1 MAAPLELR
9 ACKSCAKSKRKCDK
23 QMLFCQRCK
32 DAGIDCVYP
41 PPRQS
46 SYVLLN
52 DCHLSNEAAG
62 LPKSSAGIRE
72 IGDVNTATQ
81 SSAVDLSVDLSIHSH
96 QRFSAHSPSDWFLSP
111 ETWKIEPYP
120 IHINPNMN
128 LFSSSMLK
136 RYVSVIQ
143 HWLKSWVMSGSN
155 PFIHPQLYRT
165 RFPTCVQVAYT
176 TLSAYINRTE
186 TNSEIILRII
196 ESQANE
202 LVSNTDI
209 SVNDV
214 LESLDPL
221 EHLARAHA
229 LMVYQIICLFDGD
242 IRSRHLAEGRANILV
257 RWVTQMVEC
266 ASSSLY
272 LLSLTL
278 DPLDLVETTSPVNPS
293 SVTGGT
299 EHLWHT
305 WILAESIRRTW
316 LTATGLQALYLTLQ
330 QGWAFCPG
338 GMMFTTRR
346 GVWEAKT
353 AFAWERLCLE
363 TDIGFIQRFETEKLF
378 TEASPL
384 EIDEFGKMILEST
397 YGTERMERWT
407 Q

>member
-1 MAAPLELR
+1 MAAPFELR
-9 ACKSCAKSKRKCDK
+9 ACNACAKSKRKCDK
-23 QMLFCQRCK
+23 QILSCQRCK

-41 PPRQS
+41 PPKQS

-52 DCHLSNEAAG
+52 DCTLSNETSG
-62 LPKSSAGIRE
+62 LPKSSRGILE
-72 IGDVNTATQ
+72 YGVIDITTL
-81 SSAVDLSVDLSIHSH
+81 SPAVDLSVPSH
-96 QRFSAHSPSDWFLSP
+96 QSFSAHSPSSWFLSP

-120 IHINPNMN
+120 IHINPDMN

-136 RYVSVIQ
+136 RYVSIIQ
-143 HWLKSWVMSGSN
+143 HWLKNWVTSGSN
-155 PFIHPQLYRT
+155 PFIHSHLYRT
-165 RFPTCVQVAYT
+165 RFPACVQVAYT

-196 ESQANE
+196 ESQAKE
-202 LVSNTDI
+202 LLINLGIGAD
-209 SVNDV
+209 DA
-214 LESLDPL
+214 LEPLDPL
-221 EHLARAHA
+221 EQLARVHA

-242 IRSRHLAEGRANILV
+242 IRSRHLAEGRAHILN
-257 RWVTQMVEC
+257 RWAMQMVEC

-278 DPLDLVETTSPVNPS
+278 DPLNPVATTILVDQPS
-293 SVTGGT
+293 LIGGK

-316 LTATGLQALYLTLQ
+316 LTATGLQALYSTLQ

-338 GMMFTTRR
+338 GMMFTTRH
-346 GVWEAKT
+346 GVWEANT

-378 TEASPL
+378 TENSPL
-384 EIDEFGKMILEST
+384 EIDDFGKMILEST
-397 YGTERMERWT
+397 FGTERVERWA

>member
-9 ACKSCAKSKRKCDK
+9 ACKACAKSKRKCDK
-23 QMLFCQRCK
+23 QMLSCQRCK

-41 PPRQS
+41 QPRQS

-52 DCHLSNEAAG
+52 DSPLSNEASG

-72 IGDVNTATQ
+72 VGDVDTATQ
-81 SSAVDLSVDLSIHSH
+81 SSAVDLSVDLSVHSH
-96 QRFSAHSPSDWFLSP
+96 QPFSAHSPSDWFLSP

-120 IHINPNMN
+120 IHINPNMD

-136 RYVSVIQ
+136 SYVSVIQ
-143 HWLKSWVMSGSN
+143 HWLKSWVVSGSN
-155 PFIHPQLYRT
+155 PFIHSHLYRT
-165 RFPTCVQVAYT
+165 RFPACVQIAYT

-196 ESQANE
+196 ESQAKDLLINP
-202 LVSNTDI
+202 DI
-209 SVNDV
+209 SVNDA
-214 LESLDPL
+214 LEPLDPL
-221 EHLARAHA
+221 EQLARVHA

-242 IRSRHLAEGRANILV
+242 IRSRHLAEGRSHILN

-293 SVTGGT
+293 SVNGGT

-384 EIDEFGKMILEST
+384 EIDDFGKMILEST

>member
-1 MAAPLELR
+1 M
-9 ACKSCAKSKRKCDK
+9 
-23 QMLFCQRCK
+23 
-32 DAGIDCVYP
+32 
-41 PPRQS
+41 
-46 SYVLLN
+46 
-52 DCHLSNEAAG
+52 
-62 LPKSSAGIRE
+62 PKSSAGIRE
-72 IGDVNTATQ
+72 IGDVNTATP
-81 SSAVDLSVDLSIHSH
+81 SSAVDLSVDLSVHSH
-96 QRFSAHSPSDWFLSP
+96 QPFSAHSPSDWFLSP

-136 RYVSVIQ
+136 SYVSAIQ

-155 PFIHPQLYRT
+155 PFIHSHLYRT
-165 RFPTCVQVAYT
+165 RFPSCVQVAYT

-202 LVSNTDI
+202 LVGNTDI

-214 LESLDPL
+214 LEPLDPL
-221 EHLARAHA
+221 EQLARVHA

-242 IRSRHLAEGRANILV
+242 IRSRHLAEGRAHILD

-266 ASSSLY
+266 ASNSLY

-278 DPLDLVETTSPVNPS
+278 DPLDLVETTSLVNPPS
-293 SVTGGT
+293 LTGGT

-353 AFAWERLCLE
+353 AFAWEKLRLE

-378 TEASPL
+378 TETSPL
-384 EIDEFGKMILEST
+384 DIDDFGKMILEST

>member
-1 MAAPLELR
+1 MDTA
-9 ACKSCAKSKRKCDK
+9 
-23 QMLFCQRCK
+23 
-32 DAGIDCVYP
+32 I
-41 PPRQS
+41 
-46 SYVLLN
+46 
-52 DCHLSNEAAG
+52 LS
-62 LPKSSAGIRE
+62 P
-72 IGDVNTATQ
+72 
-81 SSAVDLSVDLSIHSH
+81 AVDLSVPSH
-96 QRFSAHSPSDWFLSP
+96 QAFTAHSPSGWFLSP

-155 PFIHPQLYRT
+155 PFIHSHLYRT
-165 RFPTCVQVAYT
+165 RFPTRVQVAYT
-176 TLSAYINRTE
+176 ALSAYINRTE
-186 TNSEIILRII
+186 TNSEIILGII
-196 ESQANE
+196 ESQAKE
-202 LVSNTDI
+202 LVINPDI
-209 SVNDV
+209 SVKGAPEPLDL
-214 LESLDPL
+214 LEQ
-221 EHLARAHA
+221 LARVHA

-242 IRSRHLAEGRANILV
+242 IRSRHLAEGRAHILD
-257 RWVTQMVEC
+257 RWVAQMVEC

-278 DPLDLVETTSPVNPS
+278 DPLDPAETTSRVDPQS
-293 SVTGGT
+293 LTGDT

-338 GMMFTTRR
+338 GMMFTARR

-378 TEASPL
+378 TETSPL
-384 EIDEFGKMILEST
+384 EIDDFGKMILEST

>member
-1 MAAPLELR
+1 MASPLEPR
-9 ACKSCAKSKRKCDK
+9 ACNACAKSKRKCDK
-23 QMLFCQRCK
+23 QMLSCQRCK
-32 DAGIDCVYP
+32 DAGINCVYP

-46 SYVLLN
+46 SYVLLQ
-52 DCHLSNEAAG
+52 DCLLSNEAAG
-62 LPKSSAGIRE
+62 SPKPSAGIGE
-72 IGDVNTATQ
+72 ITDVNTATL
-81 SSAVDLSVDLSIHSH
+81 SGAVDLSVPSH
-96 QRFSAHSPSDWFLSP
+96 QPFSAHSPSAWFLSP

-136 RYVSVIQ
+136 HYASVIQ

-155 PFIHPQLYRT
+155 PFMHSHLYRT

-176 TLSAYINRTE
+176 TLSAYLNRTE
-186 TNSEIILRII
+186 SNSEIILRII
-196 ESQANE
+196 ESQAKDLLINPD
-202 LVSNTDI
+202 LG
-209 SVNDV
+209 VNDA
-214 LESLDPL
+214 LEPLDHL
-221 EHLARAHA
+221 EQLARLHA

-242 IRSRHLAEGRANILV
+242 IRSRHLAECRAHILD

-272 LLSLTL
+272 PLSLTL
-278 DPLDLVETTSPVNPS
+278 DPLDLVGTTSLVDPPS
-293 SVTGGT
+293 LTGST

-338 GMMFTTRR
+338 GMMFTTRH

-378 TEASPL
+378 TETSPL
-384 EIDEFGKMILEST
+384 EIDDFGKMILEST

-407 Q
+407 QC